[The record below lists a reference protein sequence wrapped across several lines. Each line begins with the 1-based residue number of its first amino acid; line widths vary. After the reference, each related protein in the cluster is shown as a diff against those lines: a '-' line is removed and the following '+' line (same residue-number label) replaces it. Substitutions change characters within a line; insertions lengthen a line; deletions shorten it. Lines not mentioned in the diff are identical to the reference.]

1 MQHYGYQFR
10 VLSCGISQLMTNA
23 LGEMELTSAQGHIIG
38 FLAHCKEA
46 PCPRD
51 VEEHFRLS
59 HPTVSGL
66 LARLEK
72 KKFIELRPDPQDR
85 RCKRIYLLPKG
96 WECDEQIH
104 ERLEAIEERIVT
116 GFSEEERTQ
125 FADFL
130 SRASRNMDCQEHK

>member
-38 FLAHCKEA
+38 FLAHCEEA

-51 VEEHFRLS
+51 VEEHFCLS

-116 GFSEEERTQ
+116 GFSEEERAQ

>member
-116 GFSEEERTQ
+116 GFSEEERAQ